1 MDNSK
6 IEFLIKIIITITE
19 MTEIRLITI
28 KV

>member
-19 MTEIRLITI
+19 MTEISLITI